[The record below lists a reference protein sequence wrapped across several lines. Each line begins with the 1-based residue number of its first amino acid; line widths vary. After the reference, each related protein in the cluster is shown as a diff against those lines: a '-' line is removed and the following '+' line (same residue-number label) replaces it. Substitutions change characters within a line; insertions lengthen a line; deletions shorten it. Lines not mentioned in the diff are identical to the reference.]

1 MAYQMFTLQAATYE
15 DACVQAR
22 SRYGELVRV
31 HQQKP
36 VRVGGVLGFFTRP
49 AVEVTGFFPDPATK
63 PLPAAAPA
71 GVERDLE
78 EVKREILSRA
88 PPKQDENMKEVL
100 RAIQSLRET
109 FDSGTAASARKDAH
123 PSIRKIRGLLYENDF
138 SPAYA
143 EKIADR
149 IKKESSLEELE
160 NFDALQDR
168 VVDWIGESISI
179 YDTREIGKS
188 QVYILVG
195 PTGVGKTTTIAKL
208 AAKYGIIAADPLD
221 VRILTI
227 DDFRIGAKEQI
238 ETYGKCMHIPVDII
252 TTREEFKKKLAIYHD
267 VDMIFVDTI
276 GKSPR
281 DFVTLGEMREL
292 LDVAFKKASVHLAL
306 SATTKSLDLVEIMQ
320 QFEPFGYESLVITK
334 LDETPR
340 VGSLISAAAEKGK
353 ALSFITDGQRVPENI
368 KAATVKQFLQRL
380 TGFRL
385 HGEHIEEKFG
395 EKKEFEE
402 E

>member
-1 MAYQMFTLQAATYE
+1 MGYQVFTLQAATFE
-15 DACVQAR
+15 EACAQAR
-22 SRYGELVRV
+22 LRYGNLVRV
-31 HQQKP
+31 SSRRD
-36 VRVGGVLGFFTRP
+36 VRVGGVFGLFSRP
-49 AVEVTGFFPDPATK
+49 AVEVAGIFPDPQTK
-63 PLPAAAPA
+63 PGPAAVGA
-71 GVERDLE
+71 ERDLE
-78 EVKREILSRA
+78 ETKKKILSLA
-88 PPKQDENMKEVL
+88 APKQDETLKEVL
-100 RAIQSLRET
+100 REVQSLREKLDT
-109 FDSGTAASARKDAH
+109 AGAASVRKDAH
-123 PSIRKIRGLLYENDF
+123 PSIGKIRGLLYENDF
-138 SPAYA
+138 SPSYA

-149 IKKESSLEELE
+149 IKKEFSLEELE
-160 NFDALQDR
+160 NFDEIQDR
-168 VVDWIGESISI
+168 VVDWIGESISV
-179 YDTREIGKS
+179 YDTREIEKS

-208 AAKYGIIAADPLD
+208 AARYGIIAENPLD

-238 ETYGKCMHIPVDII
+238 ETYGKYMNIPVNMI
-252 TTREEFKKKLAIYHD
+252 TTHEDFKKKLSLYHD

-281 DFVTLGEMREL
+281 DFATLGEMREL

-306 SATTKSLDLVEIMQ
+306 SATTKALDLVEIMQ

-353 ALSFITDGQRVPENI
+353 PLSFITDGQRVPENI
-368 KAATVKQFLQRL
+368 KAATVKQLLQRL

-385 HGEHIEEKFG
+385 RGEHIEEKFG
-395 EKKEFEE
+395 EKKELL
-402 E
+402 